1 MKRRTTE
8 QNVINKYDVLTKR
21 QQELLDEMANL
32 GREKDYKVEKIEREY
47 NSKIEIVTKELQ
59 ATALQIETVQR
70 YVAATGDSDNP
81 IVRDIKKPKKERS

>member
-1 MKRRTTE
+1 MKRRVTE
-8 QNVINKYDVLTKR
+8 QNVINKYDVLCKR

-47 NSKIEIVTKELQ
+47 NSKIDIVTRELQ
-59 ATALQIETVQR
+59 ANALQIETVQR

-81 IVRDIKKPKKERS
+81 VVRDIRRTKKERS